1 MLARF
6 GYLRGMRRQTALWL
20 FVTLGCAGSARDL
33 RLYPETLPPAQRA
46 DAEMVAA
53 AYEAEPQDAAVLY
66 QVASSLARAGRTEDA
81 LEALRRMAALETGVD
96 PRPRDGFDSLV
107 AHPEF
112 RRIVAAI
119 RAKQPPV
126 LHAHEALALDEA
138 DLGPEGIAWS
148 AKTKRLYLGSVK
160 RKIVAADLAGHIET
174 LVPPARGGLGVVLG
188 LRVDDAR
195 SELWAASARLNGQP
209 ADALVGL
216 LRVRLSDGE
225 VLGRYATGTP
235 EDRLAARALRERAER
250 EKAGPT
256 RAAQNPGLAQRK
268 PMSSTRVI
276 GSMAMRC
283 DARRTEACDR

>member
-1 MLARF
+1 
-6 GYLRGMRRQTALWL
+6 
-20 FVTLGCAGSARDL
+20 
-33 RLYPETLPPAQRA
+33 
-46 DAEMVAA
+46 
-53 AYEAEPQDAAVLY
+53 VLY

-225 VLGRYATGTP
+225 VPG
-235 EDRLAARALRERAER
+235 ALCD
-250 EKAGPT
+250 G
-256 RAAQNPGLAQRK
+256 
-268 PMSSTRVI
+268 
-276 GSMAMRC
+276 
-283 DARRTEACDR
+283 DARRSACRSRLERASRERESRADASSSEPGFGAAKTDVVHARDRIDGDAVRCAKDGGLRPVVAAAHDAL